1 MEPDAPPPQ
10 AGLRC
15 SRVRVSAAGLLRRIG
30 TALATILAVWLLVA
44 GLTALVPG
52 DPIDLMLGEQA
63 RPAAREALRARL
75 NLDAPWPLRTARSL
89 VELTQGEL
97 GHSIW
102 LDRPVAEL
110 IGERLGPTAAL
121 AGAAFWVAW
130 AIALPFGLWGGWYP
144 GGRADR
150 IGRAL
155 AVTTWA
161 TPAFALGPLL
171 LTLFAVRLPWFP
183 LGGYATL
190 SALLLPALTLGIGIS
205 GPGLR
210 LLREGMATQR
220 RSLHVTAARA
230 RGVHG
235 RRLLTRHGLRPALSP
250 VLQVAALQFGALLAG
265 SVIVETIF
273 RWPGIGRLLVQAITA
288 RDLPLVQG
296 LVLAMCAAWIAVQ
309 ALADFAGR
317 WLDPRIDQGGAP

>member
-1 MEPDAPPPQ
+1 M
-10 AGLRC
+10 
-15 SRVRVSAAGLLRRIG
+15 SAAALLRRVG
-30 TALATILAVWLLVA
+30 TALATIIAVWLLVA

-75 NLDAPWPLRTARSL
+75 NLDVPWPLRTVRGLADLAR
-89 VELTQGEL
+89 GEL
-97 GHSIW
+97 GQSIW
-102 LDRPVAEL
+102 LDRPVAAL
-110 IGERLGPTAAL
+110 IGDRLGATAAL
-121 AGAAFWVAW
+121 AGAAFLVAW
-130 AIALPFGLWGGWYP
+130 AVALPLGLLGGWYP

-155 AVTTWA
+155 AVATWA

-171 LTLFAVRLPWFP
+171 LTLFAVRLSWFP

-190 SALLLPALTLGIGIS
+190 SALVLPALTLGIGIA

-210 LLREGMATQR
+210 LLRDGMATQR
-220 RSLHVTAARA
+220 RSLHVRAAQA
-230 RGVHG
+230 RGVRG
-235 RRLLTRHGLRPALSP
+235 LRLLALHGLRPALAP

-265 SVIVETIF
+265 SVVVETIF
-273 RWPGIGRLLVQAITA
+273 RWPGLGRLLVQAISA

-296 LVLAMCAAWIAVQ
+296 LVLVMCTAWIVVQ
-309 ALADFAGR
+309 ALADLGGR
-317 WLDPRIDQGGAP
+317 RLDPRVGQGGAP